1 MHIILAKVIYAINE
15 HENYSILY
23 GTKTLTLRNLKLS
36 QNQDD
41 DITEIVKSNMSL
53 TAIE

>member
-1 MHIILAKVIYAINE
+1 MHIILAKVIYAINK

-23 GTKTLTLRNLKLS
+23 GTKTLTLRNLKLP

-41 DITEIVKSNMSL
+41 GITEIVKSNMSL
-53 TAIE
+53 TASE

>member
-1 MHIILAKVIYAINE
+1 MHIILAKVIDAINE

-23 GTKTLTLRNLKLS
+23 GTKILTLRNLKLP
-36 QNQDD
+36 QNHDD

>member
-1 MHIILAKVIYAINE
+1 MYIILAKVIYAINE

-36 QNQDD
+36 QNQND